1 MIFLDV
7 FISMIGQLGQSK
19 SDSIN
24 RLIQIIRDPIK
35 RRPLYLRHWMR
46 LKIPWVEWKL
56 TYFYFHEEMSK
67 IDCKSLLQVPLD
79 IGLSYK
85 L

>member
-35 RRPLYLRHWMR
+35 RRPLYLRH
-46 LKIPWVEWKL
+46 
-56 TYFYFHEEMSK
+56 
-67 IDCKSLLQVPLD
+67 
-79 IGLSYK
+79 
-85 L
+85 